1 MQDAD
6 AFAALYDREAQTVL
20 VFIARRTLD
29 AELALD
35 LTAETF
41 AQAFRGRRSFRGSTE
56 MEERAWL
63 YTIARRQIARYHRR
77 GGVERRALKALAAEV
92 PTAHDDDIREIEEA
106 AGLDELRA
114 LLGGELER
122 LSRDQ
127 RDALRLRV
135 VEERSYPEVAEA
147 LGVSEQTARA
157 RVSRGLRALARAL
170 EPRLAQEH
178 LRSPSTLAPGAQPP
192 GGETPWA

>member
-77 GGVERRALKALAAEV
+77 GGVERRALRALAAEV
-92 PTAHDDDIREIEEA
+92 PAVHEDDIREIEEA
-106 AGLDELRA
+106 AGLGELRA
-114 LLGGELER
+114 ALGDELQR
-122 LSRDQ
+122 LSRNQ
-127 RDALRLRV
+127 REALRLRV
-135 VEERSYPEVAEA
+135 VEDLPYPEVASS
-147 LGVSEQTARA
+147 LGVTEATARA
-157 RVSRGLRALARAL
+157 RVSRGLRALAAAL
-170 EPRLAQEH
+170 E
-178 LRSPSTLAPGAQPP
+178 LRSITEGDPL
-192 GGETPWA
+192 

>member
-6 AFAALYDREAQTVL
+6 AFAALYNREVQAVL

-41 AQAFRGRRSFRGSTE
+41 AQAFRGRRSFRGTTE
-56 MEERAWL
+56 AEERAWL
-63 YTIARRQIARYHRR
+63 FTIARRQIGRYHRR
-77 GGVERRALKALAAEV
+77 GAVERRALEALGATLPHAGE
-92 PTAHDDDIREIEEA
+92 DDLREIEEL
-106 AGLDELRA
+106 AGLDTLRA
-114 LLGGELER
+114 ALGHELER
-122 LSRDQ
+122 LSHDQ
-127 RDALRLRV
+127 REALRLRV
-135 VEERSYPEVAEA
+135 VEERPYPEVADA

-170 EPRLAQEH
+170 EPRLAMED
-178 LRSPSTLAPGAQPP
+178 LR
-192 GGETPWA
+192 

>member
-6 AFAALYDREAQTVL
+6 AFAALYDREARTVL

-29 AELALD
+29 PELALD

-41 AQAFRGRRSFRGSTE
+41 AQAFRGRRSFRGATA

-63 YTIARRQIARYHRR
+63 FTIARRQISRYHRR
-77 GGVERRALKALAAEV
+77 GTVERRALEALGAQV
-92 PTAHDDDIREIEEA
+92 PEAHEDDLREIEEA
-106 AGLDELRA
+106 AGLDDLRA
-114 LLGGELER
+114 ALGDELAR
-122 LSRDQ
+122 LNHDQ
-127 RDALRLRV
+127 RAALQLRV
-135 VEERSYPEVAEA
+135 VEERSYPEVADA

-170 EPRLAQEH
+170 EPRVA
-178 LRSPSTLAPGAQPP
+178 T
-192 GGETPWA
+192 GEDA

>member
-6 AFAALYDREAQTVL
+6 AFAALYDREAHDVL

-41 AQAFRGRRSFRGSTE
+41 AQAFRGRRGFRGSTVA
-56 MEERAWL
+56 EERAWL
-63 YTIARRQIARYHRR
+63 FTIARRQISRYQRR
-77 GGVERRALKALAAEV
+77 GVIERRAMAALGASV
-92 PTAHDDDIREIEEA
+92 PHVSEDDVREIEET
-106 AGLDELRA
+106 AGLHDLRA
-114 LLGGELER
+114 ALGEELQR
-122 LSRDQ
+122 LSDDQ
-127 RDALRLRV
+127 RRALQLRV
-135 VEERSYPEVAEA
+135 VEERSYPEVASA

-170 EPRLAQEH
+170 EPALAAEEG
-178 LRSPSTLAPGAQPP
+178 R
-192 GGETPWA
+192 